1 MFMTRYD
8 LIYAWAQIASAAE
21 YYGVSPAEVRED
33 IKASI
38 AKLWEDEE
46 RGLNEWPARVQ
57 VLHNHFSTP
66 PSVEAFLTLR
76 RELAERLEP

>member
-1 MFMTRYD
+1 MTRYD
-8 LIYAWAQIASAAE
+8 LIYAWAQIETAAE
-21 YYGVSPAEVRED
+21 VYGVSPAEVRED

-57 VLHNHFSTP
+57 VLHNHFSAP

-76 RELAERLEP
+76 RELAESLEP